1 MWIYQNNEFTED
13 LIQDHVAFVY
23 MITNKISGKKYI
35 GKKLFKFKRTTTV
48 KGKRKSKSV
57 DSDWKDY
64 WSSSE
69 EVKKDVQ
76 SLGENNFS
84 REILLLCKSKG
95 TASYFEAKYQMINEV
110 LEKPNEWYNG
120 HIQVRV
126 HRNHIKK

>member
-35 GKKLFKFKRTTTV
+35 GKKLFKFKKTTTV

>member
-95 TASYFEAKYQMINEV
+95 TASYFEAKYQMLNEV

>member
-95 TASYFEAKYQMINEV
+95 TASYFEAKYQMLNEV
-110 LEKPNEWYNG
+110 LEKPDEWYNG

-126 HRNHIKK
+126 HRKHIKK

>member
-23 MITNKISGKKYI
+23 MITNNISGKKYI

-84 REILLLCKSKG
+84 REILLLCKTKG
-95 TASYFEAKYQMINEV
+95 TASYFEAKYQMLNEV
-110 LEKPNEWYNG
+110 LEKPDEWYNG

-126 HRNHIKK
+126 HRKHIKK